1 MSIGTYD
8 TVEVN
13 GSSGS
18 LPTPGP
24 ALLSATR
31 PRDLLRLPVVP
42 VPQPAGTGAPETDE
56 AEGRRASGG
65 HCRMSMGYLD

>member
-1 MSIGTYD
+1 MSIGTHD

-18 LPTPGP
+18 LPAPGHRP
-24 ALLSATR
+24 PATR
-31 PRDLLRLPVVP
+31 PRDLLRLPVFS
-42 VPQPAGTGAPETDE
+42 VPQPAGTDDPEADQE
-56 AEGRRASGG
+56 DGRRASGG